1 MKLGGEFQLV
11 PTVEREAMD
20 LQDVT
25 LKVFNTEL
33 LEFAVIL
40 MRLTLE
46 HTMSIIDVE
55 WQANAPER
63 EKLEK

>member
-1 MKLGGEFQLV
+1 
-11 PTVEREAMD
+11 MD